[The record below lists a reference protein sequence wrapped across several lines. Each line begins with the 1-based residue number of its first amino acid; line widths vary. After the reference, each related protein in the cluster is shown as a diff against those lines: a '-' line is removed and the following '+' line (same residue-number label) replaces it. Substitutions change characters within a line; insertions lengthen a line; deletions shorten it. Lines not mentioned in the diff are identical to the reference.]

1 MAEQFSI
8 PTIGDVIAGKYR
20 VEGELGRGAYGV
32 VFRAEQEELGRHV
45 AVKTLL
51 PQAFLQK
58 DIVQRFHREAQLIS
72 RLDHPNIIRLY
83 DYGMDEGLLYMAVE
97 YVEGRTLMDVIERDA
112 PVEPVRARALA
123 LQILDALVHAHA
135 QGIVH
140 RDLKPDNIVLLRT
153 RTTDERE
160 FEVVK
165 ILDFGISK
173 LLRGDEESNGPKGR
187 GHNQKALKSL
197 TQDGTVLGTPH
208 YMSPENIVG
217 DPIDHRA
224 DLYAFGVILY
234 ELLIG
239 KHPFDAPSPSAVM
252 VRHLRD
258 DPPDLPD
265 HLRETVFN
273 VAIHRCL
280 EKQPWDRISSA
291 SELIAVLETT
301 DASTLPPLK
310 KRPSQELRSGELGP
324 DEETIVRPS
333 SATQEAAAEPRSR
346 SLPWVLVGVLA
357 VALLTV
363 IVIWTTTGGDDAAA
377 ETTQTVLA
385 EPAQVVEPAA
395 TPTAPEPMVFAPE
408 PEPEAL
414 PPDDDLPDEDRA
426 DDDAPTEVE
435 VATSLATAQPKRTP
449 RPRPQPAAPTE
460 VELEVTSIPASA
472 NVIIDGVPVGETPL
486 HRAFAL
492 NEPVEVRFSHIGYK
506 DMTVRVTP
514 STNSGPIRA
523 HMEKVQLRLVE

>member
-8 PTIGDVIAGKYR
+8 PTVGDLIAGKYR
-20 VEGELGRGAYGV
+20 VESELGRGAYGV

-72 RLDHPNIIRLY
+72 RLDHPNIIRLF

-97 YVEGRTLMDVIERDA
+97 YVQGRTLMDVIERDA
-112 PVEPVRARALA
+112 PVDLERARSLA

-135 QGIVH
+135 HGIVH
-140 RDLKPDNIVLLRT
+140 RDLKPDNIVLLNT

-173 LLRGDEESNGPKGR
+173 LVRGDGEGN
-187 GHNQKALKSL
+187 ALKSL

-234 ELLIG
+234 ELLVG

-258 DPPDLPD
+258 DPPALPEE
-265 HLRETVFN
+265 LRDTVFN
-273 VAIHRCL
+273 VAVHRCL
-280 EKQPWDRISSA
+280 EKQPWDRVGSA
-291 SELIAVLETT
+291 AELIAILETT
-301 DASTLPPLK
+301 DPSLLPPL
-310 KRPSQELRSGELGP
+310 KRPSQELRSGALAEVGP
-324 DEETIVRPS
+324 DDETFVRDKLELPPPPV
-333 SATQEAAAEPRSR
+333 AAKQTR
-346 SLPWVLVGVLA
+346 LPWVLVALLVVVLLVVVVWAMMGQDEHVVPTPPVVIAVGQDLAPVDATEPQQVVRFTEVDAGEADAA
-357 VALLTV
+357 VAQLEFEPDV
-363 IVIWTTTGGDDAAA
+363 GAEMA
-377 ETTQTVLA
+377 ETPEENAV
-385 EPAQVVEPAA
+385 AA
-395 TPTAPEPMVFAPE
+395 PVRTP
-408 PEPEAL
+408 
-414 PPDDDLPDEDRA
+414 
-426 DDDAPTEVE
+426 
-435 VATSLATAQPKRTP
+435 RTP
-449 RPRPQPAAPTE
+449 RPTPAPVVTE
-460 VELEVTSIPASA
+460 VRLEVTSVPTNAT
-472 NVIIDGVPVGETPL
+472 VVIDGVPAGATPL
-486 HRAFAL
+486 QRAFAL
-492 NEPVEVRFSHIGYK
+492 NEPVEVRFSHIGYR
-506 DMTVRVTP
+506 DTTVRVTP
-514 STNSGPIRA
+514 TEESGPIRA

>member
-280 EKQPWDRISSA
+280 EKQPWDRIGSA

-301 DASTLPPLK
+301 DASSLPPLK

-333 SATQEAAAEPRSR
+333 SATQEAAEPRSR

-363 IVIWTTTGGDDAAA
+363 IVVWTMTGGDGVAA
-377 ETTQTVLA
+377 ETTQTALV
-385 EPAQVVEPAA
+385 EPTPVVEEVA
-395 TPTAPEPMVFAPE
+395 TPADAPEPMVFAPE
-408 PEPEAL
+408 PAELHPTDEL
-414 PPDDDLPDEDRA
+414 PPDEPA
-426 DDDAPTEVE
+426 DPTDDAPEVE
-435 VATSLATAQPKRTP
+435 VATATTTPQPKRA
-449 RPRPQPAAPTE
+449 PRPQPTPAAPTE

-472 NVIIDGVPVGETPL
+472 NVVIDGVPVGETPL
-486 HRAFAL
+486 QRVFAL

-514 STNSGPIRA
+514 SSNSGPIRA